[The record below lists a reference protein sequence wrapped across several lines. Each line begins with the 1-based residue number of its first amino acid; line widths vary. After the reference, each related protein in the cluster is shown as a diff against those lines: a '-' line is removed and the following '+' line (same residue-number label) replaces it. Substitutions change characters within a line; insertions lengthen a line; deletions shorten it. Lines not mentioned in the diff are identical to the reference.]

1 MAMDDLAGTSSSSMA
16 ATASSDPSYD
26 WQTMLYPKRNRKQ
39 AQPPRATALDLA
51 LQSNGTARCS
61 SSSLQGGRPR
71 RRADRRCHGRRLLRR
86 RRLWRGCCSA
96 APRQEGEVKKPKVM
110 VAEAAVLIDAE
121 NLAAHLF
128 EISVRPRQTSRPR
141 RIPVKKR
148 DLVMMVQIKVL
159 SVFLRIGSG

>member
-1 MAMDDLAGTSSSSMA
+1 
-16 ATASSDPSYD
+16 
-26 WQTMLYPKRNRKQ
+26 
-39 AQPPRATALDLA
+39 
-51 LQSNGTARCS
+51 
-61 SSSLQGGRPR
+61 
-71 RRADRRCHGRRLLRR
+71 
-86 RRLWRGCCSA
+86 
-96 APRQEGEVKKPKVM
+96 M

-141 RIPVKKR
+141 RIPIKKR